1 MRELDQER
9 VQKAI
14 DRAYYA
20 EVANLFKTFL
30 EDVIEATKA
39 DITHFA
45 RHVR

>member
-1 MRELDQER
+1 MTR
-9 VQKAI
+9 I
-14 DRAYYA
+14 
-20 EVANLFKTFL
+20 ANLFKTFL

>member
-1 MRELDQER
+1 MRELDRNEFRKQSTER
-9 VQKAI
+9 MTRI
-14 DRAYYA
+14 
-20 EVANLFKTFL
+20 ANLFKTFL